1 MENTPNPRPR
11 DILEEARSYENF
23 DAWLTNI
30 PDTRL
35 QEIINIV
42 QQVNG
47 EKVEDE
53 NTLAK
58 LIAVSMHFR
67 NKQLATIPEVTKSFE
82 ELAIYVGVEAN
93 VRNGIIEKQGEYSME
108 TPSDEARFTL
118 TEKGMQIYGEG
129 GDKA

>member
-35 QEIINIV
+35 QQIINIV

-67 NKQLATIPEVTKSFE
+67 NKQLTTIPEVTKSFE

-129 GDKA
+129 GDRS